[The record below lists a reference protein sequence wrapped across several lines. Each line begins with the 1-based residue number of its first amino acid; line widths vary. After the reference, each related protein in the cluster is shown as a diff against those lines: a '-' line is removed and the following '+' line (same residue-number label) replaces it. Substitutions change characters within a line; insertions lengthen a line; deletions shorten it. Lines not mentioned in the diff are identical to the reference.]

1 MRAVITEA
9 ELRNF
14 PAGCEIMV
22 PRGVIVTPAARD
34 YTAEHGIALV
44 EIDEQDWDSAGSVVA
59 THGAATAAPGRAT
72 VHSGVRTEGALPCRE
87 RLQTEIPLEE
97 LIVRIA
103 RAAVARLGRDPDR
116 DVLVSVIATVLVRL
130 GYAVAVA
137 KGGEPKWPWKRW
149 E

>member
-9 ELRNF
+9 ELRTF
-14 PAGCEIMV
+14 PAGYEIAV
-22 PRGVIVTPAARD
+22 PRGAIVTPAARD
-34 YTAEHGIALV
+34 YATEHGMALV
-44 EIDEQDWDSAGSVVA
+44 EVDGRGWVSGGAVVTARGA
-59 THGAATAAPGRAT
+59 TTAAPGGVAGC
-72 VHSGVRTEGALPCRE
+72 SAVRTEGALPF
-87 RLQTEIPLEE
+87 TECLRTEVPLEE
-97 LIVRIA
+97 LMVKTA

-116 DVLVSVIATVLVRL
+116 DVLVSVIATALVRF

>member
-1 MRAVITEA
+1 
-9 ELRNF
+9 
-14 PAGCEIMV
+14 MV
-22 PRGVIVTPAARD
+22 PRGAIVTPAARD
-34 YTAEHGIALV
+34 YAAEHGIDLV
-44 EIDEQDWDSAGSVVA
+44 EINKQGRDNAGSVVA

-87 RLQTEIPLEE
+87 RLQTGIPLDE
-97 LIVRIA
+97 LMARIA
-103 RAAVARLGRDPDR
+103 RAAVARLGPDPDR